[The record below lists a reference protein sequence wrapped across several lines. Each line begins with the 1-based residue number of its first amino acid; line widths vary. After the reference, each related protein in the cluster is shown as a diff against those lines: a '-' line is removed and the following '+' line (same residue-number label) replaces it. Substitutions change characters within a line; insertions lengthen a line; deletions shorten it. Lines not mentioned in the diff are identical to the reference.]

1 MSSGDK
7 KETKISMSIL
17 HYNCV
22 DELISSG
29 TARTSTLDPQ
39 ITLEVTS
46 EFTGQYS
53 RNWLYVSA
61 DAKSTFRSKGQPVK
75 VPYRPDMVCARIVG
89 TENGRTTW
97 EVEEDLSEYRAW
109 GRVTEAIIIVSGNV
123 YGGRASILEIVDSHT
138 LVTDRFYAA
147 NVQSEAVYLVPVVKG
162 YYKACT
168 IEGNTV
174 KAEIET
180 TKGQIYG

>member
-7 KETKISMSIL
+7 KETKITMSIL

-29 TARTSTLDPQ
+29 TARTSTLGPQ

-61 DAKSTFRSKGQPVK
+61 DAKSTYRSKGQPVK
-75 VPYRPDMVCARIVG
+75 VPYRPDMVCARIIS

-97 EVEEDLSEYRAW
+97 EVEEPLSEYRAW
-109 GRVTEAIIIVSGNV
+109 GRVTEAIIVMSGNV
-123 YGGRASILEIVDSHT
+123 YGGRARILKILDDHT

-162 YYKACT
+162 YYKACS
-168 IEGNTV
+168 IEGGTV

-180 TKGQIYG
+180 TKDQIYG